1 MSWKTGRKR
10 GFKTRRTRR
19 YVGGSTRV
27 QGPVVSCPPPQC
39 QANESCMNPVEQG
52 ESFCKVHNGAG
63 SVRQIKGPTSGFEPT
78 YNPNVYNRDKAVQHS
93 HNCFAYAMGVY
104 DKKKVE
110 ECRKNNDCK
119 FHVPGKTKGHAEF
132 SGQMGKTCSDVLSR
146 TMADV
151 PSGYVTNFETV
162 CNPNYS
168 KVAIVVDEINDLHYY
183 RQDKDGM
190 WSHKP
195 GGRPVTNKDAYGAK
209 IYRPDRASRCYPRE
223 TPEDS
228 GLHYDSFCSY
238 MCVPRT
244 LPIVVAGGGSRL
256 HGPEDARSRLHG
268 PEDAR
273 SRRTVKRRTKLQRR
287 RRK

>member
-1 MSWKTGRKR
+1 MSLKG
-10 GFKTRRTRR
+10 GQRRPND
-19 YVGGSTRV
+19 
-27 QGPVVSCPPPQC
+27 PVVSCPPPNC
-39 QANESCMNPVEQG
+39 QANDSCTNPVKKG
-52 ESFCKVHNGAG
+52 HAFCETHLKNGNNTI
-63 SVRQIKGPTSGFEPT
+63 SPLSGFEPN
-78 YNPNVYNRDKAVQHS
+78 YNPAVYNRDKAVQHS
-93 HNCFAYAMGVY
+93 HNCFAYAMRVY
-104 DKKKVE
+104 DKKKIE
-110 ECRKNNDCK
+110 ECRKQNDCK

-146 TMADV
+146 TMADI

-183 RQDKDGM
+183 SEDDNGT

-228 GLHYDSFCSY
+228 GLNYDSFCSY
-238 MCVPRT
+238 MCVPRNK
-244 LPIVVAGGGSRL
+244 PILVAGGGHSRQSRQSR
-256 HGPEDARSRLHG
+256 RSRQ
-268 PEDAR
+268 
-273 SRRTVKRRTKLQRR
+273 SRQSRQF
-287 RRK
+287 RRKKNTLKRKSRK